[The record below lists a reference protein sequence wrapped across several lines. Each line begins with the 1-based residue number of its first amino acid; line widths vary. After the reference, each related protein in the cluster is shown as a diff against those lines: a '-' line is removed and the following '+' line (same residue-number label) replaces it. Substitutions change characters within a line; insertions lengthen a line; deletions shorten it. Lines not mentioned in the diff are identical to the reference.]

1 MNYIW
6 LIWCILTWIT
16 AMLCTIGCLLPYWL
30 DGKIFSNDKIIIHE
44 QNHIKY
50 TTIPTTYYYKDIS
63 STLNLFRRCIYPVYT
78 NLITDILSENSL
90 KAKLFFNQPINYKL
104 NIKQHNFESS
114 LIHIQTN
121 CGYYQFFDIPHIA
134 WRYSLILLII
144 SCCSLFFLAFLLSF
158 IGCYLNFLWKLNIHR
173 ICQLGLL
180 LTGLLI
186 LLCCILFPI
195 GWSDNDEIIQI
206 CGERRSRFDLGHC
219 QLGWAYVVTIM
230 SGLLSIF
237 SSVFPNL
244 CFPKILF
251 EIKQNNKSQR
261 IKSNEKQTDDG
272 LIPHFLSH
280 DLSMTPTILAPATP
294 GGPPSIET
302 VSTSLRTSDPRIHHV
317 GFESPWLKTWACLN
331 TPTQHQSH
339 GPVVLIHPDYN
350 LSPYSGGCYNGDNQL
365 GYSQGSLDDTS
376 SVGTEKKSAIVNSLK
391 PDVAKNLTQN
401 MENNKSNN

>member
-16 AMLCTIGCLLPYWL
+16 AILCTIGCLLPYWL

-104 NIKQHNFESS
+104 NIKQYNFESS

-158 IGCYLNFLWKLNIHR
+158 IGCYLNFLWRLNIHR

-180 LTGLLI
+180 LTGKFLFILI
-186 LLCCILFPI
+186 
-195 GWSDNDEIIQI
+195 
-206 CGERRSRFDLGHC
+206 
-219 QLGWAYVVTIM
+219 Y
-230 SGLLSIF
+230 
-237 SSVFPNL
+237 
-244 CFPKILF
+244 
-251 EIKQNNKSQR
+251 
-261 IKSNEKQTDDG
+261 
-272 LIPHFLSH
+272 
-280 DLSMTPTILAPATP
+280 
-294 GGPPSIET
+294 
-302 VSTSLRTSDPRIHHV
+302 
-317 GFESPWLKTWACLN
+317 
-331 TPTQHQSH
+331 
-339 GPVVLIHPDYN
+339 
-350 LSPYSGGCYNGDNQL
+350 
-365 GYSQGSLDDTS
+365 
-376 SVGTEKKSAIVNSLK
+376 
-391 PDVAKNLTQN
+391 
-401 MENNKSNN
+401 